1 MALLNQLNQG
11 LDLDQKEK
19 FPSPFSMHS
28 TIEANTLSITKGKLS
43 LFPEKGYDIRRLRA
57 RIRCKFRIVELFL
70 FTELYCCSQR
80 QSRKKLTRNYSG
92 LTVSPDIPLRMSTN
106 ILTWKTKL
114 LLSTLDLTLKTAA
127 ELTASR
133 VQLHS
138 IQVAKAR
145 GHSKLI

>member
-57 RIRCKFRIVELFL
+57 HIRCKLWSEL
-70 FTELYCCSQR
+70 
-80 QSRKKLTRNYSG
+80 
-92 LTVSPDIPLRMSTN
+92 
-106 ILTWKTKL
+106 
-114 LLSTLDLTLKTAA
+114 
-127 ELTASR
+127 
-133 VQLHS
+133 
-138 IQVAKAR
+138 
-145 GHSKLI
+145 